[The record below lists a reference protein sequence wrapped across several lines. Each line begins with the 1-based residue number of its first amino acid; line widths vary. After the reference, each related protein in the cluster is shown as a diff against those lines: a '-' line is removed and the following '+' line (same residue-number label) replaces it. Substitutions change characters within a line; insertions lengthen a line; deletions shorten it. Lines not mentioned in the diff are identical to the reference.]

1 MHWLWEKKRNSRFF
15 RENARCFTCTSFL
28 HLKVESPGLDMN
40 SATEPTS
47 ERFALL
53 DDSPIG
59 HFVLESDF
67 TVLFWN
73 RCLEAWTGIPR
84 ERIVGESIIHHFP
97 HLGGD
102 KYANRIRSMFGG
114 GPPTIFSSQLHKHLI
129 PAALPGGKSRFQY
142 TVVTAIPDF
151 AGSGCYALFSIQDVT
166 SLTEAIE
173 SNRISYE
180 QAQAEMAER
189 RKAEIKLVK
198 YTQELKRLNKALKEQ
213 AIRDGLTGL
222 FNQRH
227 FYLTLRRD
235 FLLSGRNGQP
245 LSCLLLDL
253 DYFKTINDL
262 HGHQVGDKVLK
273 IIAVRI
279 RKSVRQTDVV
289 SRYGGEEF
297 AVLLPATNLAGALVI
312 ANKIRAAIERQPFT
326 HNTLAI
332 RITVSI
338 GVSCTVSHMPPEPE
352 DLLAY
357 ADKALY
363 VAKAAGRNSVRS
375 YSAENG
381 IPAPTELLPGSAP
394 A

>member
-1 MHWLWEKKRNSRFF
+1 
-15 RENARCFTCTSFL
+15 
-28 HLKVESPGLDMN
+28 MN
-40 SATEPTS
+40 SVTEPTS

-53 DDSPIG
+53 DHSPIG
-59 HFVLESDF
+59 HFVLKSDF
-67 TVLFWN
+67 RVLFWN

-84 ERIVGESIIHHFP
+84 QRIIGESIIDHFP
-97 HLGGD
+97 HLRGD
-102 KYANRIRSMFGG
+102 KYANRIRSMFNG

-129 PAALPGGKSRFQY
+129 PAALPGGKFRFQY
-142 TVVTAIPDF
+142 TVVTAIPDSE
-151 AGSGCYALFSIQDVT
+151 GSGCYALFSIQDVT

-189 RKAEIKLVK
+189 LKAEIKLVN
-198 YTQELKRLNKALKEQ
+198 YMQELKRLNKALKEQ

-235 FLLSGRNGQP
+235 FLLASRNSQP

-253 DYFKTINDL
+253 DHFKVINDL
-262 HGHQVGDKVLK
+262 YGHQVGDKVLK
-273 IIAVRI
+273 TTAIRI

-297 AVLLPATNLAGALVI
+297 AVLLPATNLVGATII
-312 ANKIRAAIERQPFT
+312 AEKIRAAIERQSVS
-326 HNTLAI
+326 HNNLAI
-332 RITVSI
+332 RVTVSI
-338 GVSCTVSHMPPEPE
+338 GVSCTGSHRPPEPE

-357 ADKALY
+357 ADQALY
-363 VAKAAGRNSVRS
+363 IAKGAGRNNVRS

-381 IPAPTELLPGSAP
+381 IPAPTEFLPCPVQA
-394 A
+394 